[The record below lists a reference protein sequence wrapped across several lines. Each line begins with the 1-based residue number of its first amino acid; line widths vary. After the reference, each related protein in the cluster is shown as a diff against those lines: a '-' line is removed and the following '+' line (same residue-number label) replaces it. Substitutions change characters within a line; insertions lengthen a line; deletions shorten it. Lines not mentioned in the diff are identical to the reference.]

1 MIIEDK
7 LGTPIQVGA
16 KVVVAVVS
24 FKTARL
30 KTGVVKSVDTNQ
42 VVVTT
47 DRGSFDAQAG
57 TSKKSVRNC
66 VCDQVV
72 VIN

>member
-16 KVVVAVVS
+16 KVVVAILNYKRAS
-24 FKTARL
+24 L

-42 VVVTT
+42 VVVAT
-47 DRGSFDAQAG
+47 DRGAFDAQAG
-57 TSKKSVRNC
+57 TSKKSVRNN
-66 VCDQVV
+66 VCNQVV
-72 VIN
+72 VIV